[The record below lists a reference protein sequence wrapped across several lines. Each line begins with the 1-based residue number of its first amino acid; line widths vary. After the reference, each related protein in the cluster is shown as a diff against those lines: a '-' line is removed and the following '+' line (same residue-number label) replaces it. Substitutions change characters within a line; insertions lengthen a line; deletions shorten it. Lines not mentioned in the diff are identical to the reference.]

1 MKHAALL
8 LGLVLL
14 AVGAR
19 AATVGKTAARAV
31 LATVRVDNV
40 VVLRASTSD
49 DGHSDADEVW
59 GYLER
64 LEFAQAPEFATLQ
77 RLADLD
83 TLELHG
89 AESNEVGP
97 DGTNRTVRE
106 RTVELRIAYGGTA
119 LTRQLAF
126 TRPPGSDRWRLDPA
140 EVKRHFDGRWITR
153 REARLLDDPQRER

>member
-1 MKHAALL
+1 MKHLTLL

-19 AATVGKTAARAV
+19 AATTWNSAARAV
-31 LATVRVDNV
+31 LATIRVDDV
-40 VVLRASTSD
+40 VVLQASTSD
-49 DGHSDADEVW
+49 DGHPDADRVW

-64 LEFAQAPEFATLQ
+64 LEFAPTPEFAALQ
-77 RLADLD
+77 PPADLD

-97 DGTNRTVRE
+97 GGTSRTVRE

-119 LTRQLAF
+119 LVRQLAF
-126 TRPPGSDRWRLDPA
+126 TRAPGSDRWRLDPA
-140 EVKRHFDGRWITR
+140 EVTRHFDGRRITR
-153 REARLLDDPQRER
+153 REARLLDDHKRER